1 MFDAEQFNKLF
12 GERNN
17 EEILTEGA
25 KELYN
30 VYNAFVKSGFSEDQA
45 MQIILSMIFKMGGGN
60 Q

>member
-12 GERNN
+12 GEKNN
-17 EEILTEGA
+17 EEIFTEGA

-30 VYNAFVKSGFSEDQA
+30 VYAAFVNAGFSEDQA

>member
-30 VYNAFVKSGFSEDQA
+30 VYESFIKAGFSEDQA
-45 MQIILSMIFKMGGGN
+45 MQIILSMILKMGG
-60 Q
+60 

>member
-30 VYNAFVKSGFSEDQA
+30 VYKSFIKAGFSEDQA
-45 MQIILSMIFKMGGGN
+45 MQIILSMILKMGG
-60 Q
+60 

>member
-12 GERNN
+12 GEKSN
-17 EEILTEGA
+17 EELLAEGT

-30 VYNAFVKSGFSEDQA
+30 IYAAFVKAGFSEDQA
-45 MQIILSMIFKMGGGN
+45 MMIILALLPKAGGN